1 MSELINLFFCGDN
14 LFTGSV
20 VAIVTFLFTLNIN
33 KNKAITDTFKKEGIT
48 VQERLLD
55 FWSNVFI
62 LGFEESLDNF
72 KVKAKLDKK
81 LSELD
86 VFNYIKSESIRYSS
100 KNTVKMMA
108 TYQQYIYKNSSLEK
122 NAITKDK
129 DTMELIVLALR
140 VVKSMKYDFTGEKIS
155 VMDLI
160 KIHIKNLNWRK
171 YLLIYFYLVFYYI
184 YDKIPL
190 LLFLTLIVK
199 LFEIMY

>member
-1 MSELINLFFCGDN
+1 MSELINLFFSGDN

-33 KNKAITDTFKKEGIT
+33 KNKAITDTFKKEGIN

-122 NAITKDK
+122 NAITKKK
-129 DTMELIVLALR
+129 DTMELFVLALR

-160 KIHIKNLNWRK
+160 KIHIKNLNFGK

-190 LLFLTLIVK
+190 LLLITIIVK
-199 LFEIMY
+199 LFELIY